1 MKIVVFDLD
10 ETLGYFVEFGIFW
23 DSLSIYISKYLN
35 KELTQHDFNSVMD
48 LYPEFLRP
56 NIINIL
62 NYLKNKKNNK
72 VCQKIM
78 IYTNN
83 QGSQKW
89 TGHIISYFETK
100 INHYKLFDQ
109 IISAFKINGKQV
121 EFCRTTNNKT
131 YKDFIR
137 CTKLPL
143 NAEICYL
150 DDTFYPEM
158 ANDNIYYINIKPYV
172 HSIPFDEI
180 YKRLFESN
188 LLISNK
194 EKIDDFREFIDFMN
208 KQIKMYNF
216 SVLQKTKE
224 DYEIDKILSKK
235 IMIHLQDFFN
245 NSNNSNNIIST
256 KNKTRKKNS
265 KYKNK
270 SSKNN
275 TNRQD

>member
-23 DSLSIYISKYLN
+23 DSLSLYVSKFLN
-35 KELTQHDFNSVMD
+35 KELSQRDFNSIID

-62 NYLKNKKNNK
+62 NYLKNKKLTNH
-72 VCQKIM
+72 CQKLM

-83 QGSQKW
+83 QGSRKW
-89 TGHIISYFETK
+89 TNHIVSYFEEK
-100 INHYKLFDQ
+100 LDEYKLFDQ

-131 YKDFIR
+131 YTDFIR

-158 ANDNIYYINIKPYV
+158 AKENIYYINIKPYI
-172 HSIPFDEI
+172 HSLPFNEM
-180 YKRLFESN
+180 YKRFLESDKN
-188 LLISNK
+188 VT
-194 EKIDDFREFIDFMN
+194 EKRHDEFIAFMN
-208 KQIKMYNF
+208 KNIKRYNF
-216 SVLQKTKE
+216 KVIPKNNE

-235 IMIHLQDFFN
+235 ILVHLQDFFAPLHIESASLEQQPSSDKN
-245 NSNNSNNIIST
+245 KPTTKTRKNRNI
-256 KNKTRKKNS
+256 KNKTMKR
-265 KYKNK
+265 
-270 SSKNN
+270 
-275 TNRQD
+275 